1 MHDDH
6 GSLGRIPGSGAG
18 ILIPFVAFLYA
29 MTSLRDR
36 LVELAPHY
44 ILMIL
49 LMFLALA
56 IVEQVVGALDF
67 WPSLAI
73 ALLVAIAYPIVLRRL
88 GRAPEAW
95 Q

>member
-1 MHDDH
+1 
-6 GSLGRIPGSGAG
+6 
-18 ILIPFVAFLYA
+18 

-56 IVEQVVGALDF
+56 IVEQALGELDF